1 MLDFYRILELDNLL
15 CNFQNNSILAI
26 GLIEDLLNGRRD
38 TSNWLLAYQTLC
50 DDSKIAG
57 IALTGESV
65 SDDVL
70 LNQLLDACD
79 PDVLVSM
86 AAKYGTSS
94 RLGKMIANHCRA
106 EECTD
111 IAQGLKQRQTSFYQ
125 LLVKLIE
132 KKGYRTDA
140 DYYNTLRFSRQ
151 TFSRLRDPN
160 YKLSRENAL
169 WLTLGLV
176 PDYWEGTELLR
187 AAGFSLR
194 RSDRR
199 EYIILYVMRN
209 GPYTLQEL
217 NEMLVY
223 FEEEPIGCM

>member
-15 CNFQNNSILAI
+15 RGFQDNNLLAV
-26 GLIEDLLNGRRD
+26 GLIEDLLSGRRD
-38 TSNWLLAYQTLC
+38 TSDWQMIYRTLC
-50 DDSKIAG
+50 DGSGDAG
-57 IALTGESV
+57 VALAEESIG
-65 SDDVL
+65 DDML
-70 LNQLLDACD
+70 LNQILEVCD
-79 PDVLVSM
+79 PDMLASL

-94 RLGKMIANHCRA
+94 RLGKLIAERCQA

-111 IAQGLKQRQTSFYQ
+111 IAQGLKKQRASFYQ
-125 LLVKLIE
+125 LLVKMIE

-140 DYYNTLRFSRQ
+140 DYYNALCFSRQ
-151 TFSRLRDPN
+151 TFSRLRNPN

-169 WLTLGLV
+169 WLTLGLA

-194 RSDRR
+194 KSDRR

-223 FEEEPIGCM
+223 FEEEPIGCA

>member
-15 CNFQNNSILAI
+15 HNFQDESILTI

-38 TSNWLLAYQTLC
+38 SSDWRFAYQRLC
-50 DDSKIAG
+50 GDSDAVG
-57 IALTGESV
+57 MALMGESV
-65 SDDVL
+65 NDDML
-70 LNQLLDACD
+70 LNQILEACD
-79 PDVLVSM
+79 SDVLASM
-86 AAKYGTSS
+86 AVKYGTSS
-94 RLGKMIANHCRA
+94 HLGKLIAEHYQA
-106 EECTD
+106 KECTD
-111 IAQGLKQRQTSFYQ
+111 IAQGLKQRQVSFYQ

-140 DYYNTLRFSRQ
+140 DYYNALCFSRQ
-151 TFSRLRDPN
+151 TFSRLRNPN

-169 WLTLGLV
+169 WLTLGLA

-194 RSDRR
+194 KSDRR
-199 EYIILYVMRN
+199 EYIILYVMKN
-209 GPYTLQEL
+209 GSYTLQEL

-223 FEEEPIGCM
+223 FGEEPIGCA

>member
-1 MLDFYRILELDNLL
+1 MLDFYRVLELDDLL
-15 CNFQNNSILAI
+15 RSRQNDSILAI
-26 GLIEDLLNGRRD
+26 GLIENLLNGRRD
-38 TSNWLLAYQTLC
+38 TADWRLAYQTLC
-50 DDSKIAG
+50 GGGKVAG
-57 IALTGESV
+57 ATLIGESV
-65 SDDVL
+65 DDDVL
-70 LNQLLDACD
+70 LNQILEACD
-79 PDVLVSM
+79 PDMLASM

-94 RLGKMIANHCRA
+94 RLGKLISDHCQVA
-106 EECTD
+106 ECTD
-111 IAQGLKQRQTSFYQ
+111 IAQGLKKRQDSFYQ

-140 DYYNTLRFSRQ
+140 DYYNMLCFSRQ
-151 TFSRLRDPN
+151 TFSRLRNPN

-169 WLTLGLV
+169 WLTLGLA

-194 RSDRR
+194 KSDRR
-199 EYIILYVMRN
+199 EYIILYVMKN

-223 FEEEPIGCM
+223 FEEEPIGCA